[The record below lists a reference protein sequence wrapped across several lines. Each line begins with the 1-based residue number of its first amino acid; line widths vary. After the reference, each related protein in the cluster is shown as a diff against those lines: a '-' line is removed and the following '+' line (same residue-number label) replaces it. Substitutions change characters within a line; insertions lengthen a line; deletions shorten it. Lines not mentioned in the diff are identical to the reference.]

1 MKAGACEAVVRA
13 LQKYVDS
20 EAVAL
25 AGCRAVV
32 TLARRDPL
40 IQVQQVLA
48 NCICVE
54 MMLSYTLYFIFILF
68 FL

>member
-1 MKAGACEAVVRA
+1 MRA

-40 IQVQQVLA
+40 IQV
-48 NCICVE
+48 
-54 MMLSYTLYFIFILF
+54 
-68 FL
+68 